1 MRRSI
6 KPPSSNRQ
14 SISAPSTALS
24 LSRDKRHVAP
34 FVGPRWYVAAAWLFG
49 AAVVQ
54 TTLGHSLSIR
64 TAVPSFVLVVVVW
77 YAVRVDAVRAAT
89 FGLAAGLVEDG
100 LAVTTGAAWT
110 ISTLVTAVVVS
121 LLSRGFFADS
131 IPLAAVATAVATLL
145 RSLLFWTIASL
156 EGFPPGL
163 ATSHFHQALLATAM
177 NVATMIVAMLAM
189 RRYEALRS

>member
-1 MRRSI
+1 MQRSI
-6 KPPSSNRQ
+6 KLPSSSRR

-34 FVGPRWYVAAAWLFG
+34 FVGPRWYVAAAWLFV

-54 TTLGHSLSIR
+54 TTFGHSLSIR
-64 TAVPSFVLVVVVW
+64 TVVPSFVLVVVVW

-110 ISTLVTAVVVS
+110 ISTLITAVVVS

-131 IPLAAVATAVATLL
+131 VPLAAVATAVATLL
-145 RSLLFWTIASL
+145 RSLLFWT
-156 EGFPPGL
+156 
-163 ATSHFHQALLATAM
+163 
-177 NVATMIVAMLAM
+177 
-189 RRYEALRS
+189 